1 MHFRI
6 RTKTLAVAAAGAALV
21 ALLAGCSTSAD
32 SATSS
37 SSSSDEGT
45 FAQDSNTLVFSSL
58 PSEDGSDPNASME
71 QYIAKETGLKTKY
84 LPTTS
89 YTSLIAAVLAG
100 KVDIAAGWGAASYTT
115 AVAKGAKIDMIAAQ
129 YSEAG
134 QTTPGYYSGAIVAT
148 KNASKYQTVSQFKG
162 KKICFVDP
170 TSTSGFFFPLLALKA
185 AGINVTPTGTDA
197 SGNPTFKDFT
207 AYFAGSHPKSVQ
219 AVASGQCDVGFADDQ
234 AYGVANSGVVT
245 IKDAKTA
252 GDGLGVQLVPGAPI
266 TISTTLPKSMQTKLT
281 KLLANLTPDQV
292 KAAGIDVPASEDFL
306 GQKAENS
313 SFYKQIADG
322 CKDPSISKAASAV
335 CG

>member
-6 RTKTLAVAAAGAALV
+6 RTKVVAAAAASL
-21 ALLAGCSTSAD
+21 ALASLLAGCSTSSD
-32 SATSS
+32 SATTA
-37 SSSSDEGT
+37 SSDKGT

-58 PSEDGSDPNASME
+58 PSEDGSDPNLPLE
-71 QYIAKETGLKTKY
+71 QYIQKKTGLKTKY

-100 KVDIAAGWGAASYTT
+100 KVDVAAGWGAASYTT

-129 YSEAG
+129 FSEAG

-185 AGINVTPTGTDA
+185 AGIDVTPTGTDA

-234 AYGVANSGVVT
+234 AYAVKDSGVVT

-281 KLLANLTPDQV
+281 KLLANLTVDQV
-292 KAAGIDVPASEDFL
+292 KAAGISVPASTGFL
-306 GQKAENS
+306 GEKAEGP
-313 SFYKQIADG
+313 SFYKQLTEG
-322 CKDPSISKAASAV
+322 CKDPNIAKAAAAV
-335 CG
+335 CS

>member
-6 RTKTLAVAAAGAALV
+6 RTKTLAVAAASVALV
-21 ALLAGCSTSAD
+21 AVLAGCSTTSD
-32 SATSS
+32 SATSAS
-37 SSSSDEGT
+37 SAKGT

-58 PSEDGSDPNASME
+58 PSEDGSDPNGAME

-129 YSEAG
+129 YSEPG

-185 AGINVTPTGTDA
+185 AGIDVTPTGTDA

-219 AVASGQCDVGFADDQ
+219 SVANGQCDVGFADDE
-234 AYGVANSGVVT
+234 AYGVKNSGVVT
-245 IKDAKTA
+245 VKDAKTT
-252 GDGLGVQLVPGAPI
+252 GDGLGVQLVPGAPV
-266 TISTTLPKSMQTKLT
+266 TISSTLPAALKTKLT

-292 KAAGIDVPASEDFL
+292 KAAGIAVPASEDFL